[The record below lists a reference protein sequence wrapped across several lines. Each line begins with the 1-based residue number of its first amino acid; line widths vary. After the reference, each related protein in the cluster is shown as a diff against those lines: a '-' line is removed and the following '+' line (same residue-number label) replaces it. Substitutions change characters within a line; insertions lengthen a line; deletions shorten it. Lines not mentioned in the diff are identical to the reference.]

1 MSAEKTLF
9 TVVNLDRAFCSHYE
23 AYRPPES
30 RLDIDTLQSELTEE
44 QFERLNQ
51 EINQFLAK
59 ESDYV
64 EKLYICGVKDGIR
77 LGKALKRLD
86 IISGGPC

>member
-1 MSAEKTLF
+1 MKSF
-9 TVVNLDRAFCSHYE
+9 
-23 AYRPPES
+23 
-30 RLDIDTLQSELTEE
+30 
-44 QFERLNQ
+44 
-51 EINQFLAK
+51 NQFLTK
-59 ESDYV
+59 ENDYV